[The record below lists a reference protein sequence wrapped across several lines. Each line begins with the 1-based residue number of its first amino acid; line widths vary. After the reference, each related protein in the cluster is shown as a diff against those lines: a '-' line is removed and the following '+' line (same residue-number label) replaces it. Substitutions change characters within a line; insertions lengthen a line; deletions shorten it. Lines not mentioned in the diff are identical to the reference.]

1 MATAAVLFPPSN
13 SALPGSRPLPTAP
26 FPDAQ
31 SNTSSVHDSLIS
43 PESIA
48 LEWVT
53 AFKKLLGEIGPSSTE
68 LFVKE
73 SYWRDLLCMT
83 WDFHTLK
90 GPEQITR
97 YIQNSSKDSQVTN
110 ISLDK
115 SAAHKMPQL
124 ADFGSLKVVQAFLKL
139 ETTSGRGN
147 GLVRLVPDTSDDGRW
162 KAFTIF
168 TTLHELKGFEEAI
181 RNRRPTGVDRG
192 LEDRS
197 QNWKDR
203 LVGQQNFEGGREP
216 TILIVGKL
224 STANVLQNTI
234 SLYVMFLKVLAK
246 GDSLW
251 LLDLSN
257 LA

>member
-1 MATAAVLFPPSN
+1 M
-13 SALPGSRPLPTAP
+13 
-26 FPDAQ
+26 
-31 SNTSSVHDSLIS
+31 
-43 PESIA
+43 
-48 LEWVT
+48 
-53 AFKKLLGEIGPSSTE
+53 
-68 LFVKE
+68 KE

-83 WDFHTLK
+83 WDFHTLQ

-97 YIQNSSKDSQVTN
+97 YIQSSSKDSRITN

-124 ADFGSLKVVQAFLKL
+124 ADLGSLKVVQTFIKL

-147 GLVRLVPDTSDDGRW
+147 GLVRLVPDASDDGRW
-162 KAFTIF
+162 KAFTVF

-181 RNRRPTGVDRG
+181 RSRRPTGVDRG

-197 QNWKDR
+197 HNWKDR
-203 LVGQQNFEGGREP
+203 LLSQQNFEGGREP

-224 STANVLQNTI
+224 CKADVLQNTMCSWI
-234 SLYVMFLKVLAK
+234 FCLKVLAK
-246 GDSLW
+246 GGSLW
-251 LLDLSN
+251 LLGLSN